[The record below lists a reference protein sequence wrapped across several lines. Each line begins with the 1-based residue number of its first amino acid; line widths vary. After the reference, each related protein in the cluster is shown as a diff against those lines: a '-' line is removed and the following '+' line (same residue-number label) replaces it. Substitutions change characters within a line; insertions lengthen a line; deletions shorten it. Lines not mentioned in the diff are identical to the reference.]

1 MDSQA
6 FVLFIQ
12 DIYKKKSAEQLF
24 GGLTWYQRDSN

>member
-12 DIYKKKSAEQLF
+12 YIKKKSAEQLF